1 MADTVEKTEH
11 LPYVPPSQVAPEE
24 LMKAFQ
30 EEGIIETPP
39 AEAGKTATPAVAT
52 PAPAPQK
59 DDEVPALV
67 RIAKARDAL
76 RKEQESMKPHA
87 EVLKRFSPQQ
97 LQRLS
102 DAAASGDPVAALAAL
117 NFTHGQYTAKLLGE
131 SPEKT
136 EIPEKTAPPEYES
149 LKQEIQALKA
159 ERETER
165 VQGQRKE
172 ALGKMESILKD
183 NPKFSTINSMKD
195 YEGIEKVLIQY
206 WSENGQTLP
215 ADTFEESVALAAE
228 VHEANLRKEAERWR
242 GVLTGFK
249 EAAPVAAKAPEAPRT
264 GTESPRTLTNAM
276 STAPAAARTAP
287 KSREE
292 LLEAIARGDDLS
304 SLDP

>member
-1 MADTVEKTEH
+1 MADPAEKNTPT
-11 LPYVPPSQVAPEE
+11 PYTPPGQIDPAE
-24 LMKAFQ
+24 LMKAFV
-30 EEGIIETPP
+30 EDGVIEAPPP
-39 AEAGKTATPAVAT
+39 AAPAAAAPVTP
-52 PAPAPQK
+52 PAPQK

-67 RIAKARDAL
+67 KIAKARDAL
-76 RKEQESMKPHA
+76 RKQQESVAPHM
-87 EVLKRFSPQQ
+87 ELLKAFSPQEA
-97 LQRLS
+97 QRLAQARAKGS
-102 DAAASGDPVAALAAL
+102 ARDALAAL
-117 NFTHGQYTAKLLGE
+117 GFTHTQYTAELLGE
-131 SPEKT
+131 KEAPSEEK
-136 EIPEKTAPPEYES
+136 PVAPEYDS
-149 LKQEIQALKA
+149 LRQEIQALKA

-165 VQGQRKE
+165 VGAQRKE

-206 WSENGQTLP
+206 WSENGNTLP

-249 EAAPVAAKAPEAPRT
+249 EAAPVASKAPASPST
-264 GTESPRTLTNAM
+264 GSAESPRTLTNAM

-292 LLEAIARGDDLS
+292 LLERIAKGDDLS
-304 SLDP
+304 GFDP

>member
-1 MADTVEKTEH
+1 MADPVEKTDH

-30 EEGIIETPP
+30 DEGIVEAP
-39 AEAGKTATPAVAT
+39 AEAAKPATPAA
-52 PAPAPQK
+52 PPAPQK

-67 RIAKARDAL
+67 KIAKARDAL
-76 RKEQESMKPHA
+76 RKQQESVAPHL
-87 EVLKRFSPQQ
+87 ELLKAFSPQEA
-97 LQRLS
+97 QRIAQARS
-102 DAAASGDPVAALAAL
+102 SGDPVAALAAL
-117 NFTHGQYTAKLLGE
+117 GFTHSQYTAKLLGE
-131 SPEKT
+131 KPEESAVPEKNV
-136 EIPEKTAPPEYES
+136 APEYDS
-149 LKQEIQALKA
+149 PRQEIQALKA
-159 ERETER
+159 ERENER
-165 VQGQRKE
+165 VGVQRKE
-172 ALGKMESILKD
+172 ALGKMADILKD
-183 NPKFSTINSMKD
+183 NPKFTTINSMKD

-206 WSENGQTLP
+206 WTENGNTLP

-249 EAAPVAAKAPEAPRT
+249 EAAPVAAKAPESPRP

-292 LLEAIARGDDLS
+292 LLERIVKGEDLS
-304 SLDP
+304 GFDP